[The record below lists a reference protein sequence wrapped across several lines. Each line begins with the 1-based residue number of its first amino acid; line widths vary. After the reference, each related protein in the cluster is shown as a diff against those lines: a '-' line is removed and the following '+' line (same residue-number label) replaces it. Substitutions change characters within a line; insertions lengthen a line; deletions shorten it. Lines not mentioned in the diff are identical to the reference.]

1 MGNSECEEHEGGQGG
16 GQERQEEVQGWEH
29 RGNKVALLGYN
40 FLFINDIDN
49 HFFKEFWVWIIALE
63 LQFAVFTNLFC
74 LVS

>member
-1 MGNSECEEHEGGQGG
+1 MGNCECEEHEGGQGG

-49 HFFKEFWVWIIALE
+49 HFFKNFGSGLLRWSCNLQSSQISFVW
-63 LQFAVFTNLFC
+63 
-74 LVS
+74 